1 MAHAFSV
8 EIHDF
13 LSKKIMLA
21 EEGKKRAIL
30 EKDKGTSQYYEGQLQ
45 ELKVVRQYLTENIDL
60 KTQKYY

>member
-13 LSKKIMLA
+13 LSGKISQA
-21 EEGKKRAIL
+21 EEGKKQAAQDDD
-30 EKDKGTSQYYEGQLQ
+30 EKTWHYFKGQLV
-45 ELKVVRQYLTENIDL
+45 ELKTLRSYLTENFDL